1 MPPFRAEPPLII
13 KPSKLEGEPSVPGGK
28 PNSVTNAPSLFIEQH
43 VAYMWACF
51 LVLVQYPESRK
62 TNKKPKLAAN
72 RCLLIHPALV
82 TLHSE

>member
-43 VAYMWACF
+43 VAYKWACF
-51 LVLVQYPESRK
+51 LVLVQYPEGIRVDIK
-62 TNKKPKLAAN
+62 KNK
-72 RCLLIHPALV
+72 
-82 TLHSE
+82 